1 MKKFDI
7 VIYIVTIIV
16 AVASIAHI
24 EFPFRKHLLYLSAG
38 YVLIIDL
45 FIPMLRRKR

>member
-1 MKKFDI
+1 MKIFNNI
-7 VIYIVTIIV
+7 LHIITLVV